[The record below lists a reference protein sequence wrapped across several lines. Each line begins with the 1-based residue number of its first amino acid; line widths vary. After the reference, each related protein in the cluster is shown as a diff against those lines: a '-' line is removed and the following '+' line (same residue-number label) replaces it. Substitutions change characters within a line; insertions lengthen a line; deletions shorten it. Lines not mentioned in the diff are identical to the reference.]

1 MRRFLLALGVVC
13 AWVVISIHPIWKYL
27 PHSIA
32 AAATLLSV
40 FLQASGIYWLD
51 QLNRTRREIS
61 TGWFLLLLVALSIA
75 FSVLYPR
82 TLRQPLS
89 ARSDRRMPCGSSFT
103 AVRQHNYP
111 YDARTFLRNP
121 PTPLP
126 GAMLLAAP
134 FFAVQHIAWQS
145 ILWLALFFVFTIRFF
160 RYRATAL
167 LFLALF
173 LLFAPANLYDFVSGG
188 DYQTNFFY
196 VAIAV
201 ALLAQSLDRS
211 TPSYLSAALFLG
223 IVLSSRGIYVLIF
236 PPLAAF
242 ALQRTSRSRF
252 LISFAVVLAAAA
264 AVTLPVFTPHPL
276 VRLAQELHQASV
288 GKLHFIPAELHPQWT
303 LLLAGVMASIAAFYV
318 RMDLSRVFLVFSVAS
333 FVMLAPFAAAFAMHG
348 LPQRLAYLSV
358 CSMAFSLW
366 ALSRYEATATPDK
379 E

>member
-1 MRRFLLALGVVC
+1 M
-13 AWVVISIHPIWKYL
+13 
-27 PHSIA
+27 
-32 AAATLLSV
+32 
-40 FLQASGIYWLD
+40 
-51 QLNRTRREIS
+51 
-61 TGWFLLLLVALSIA
+61 
-75 FSVLYPR
+75 
-82 TLRQPLS
+82 
-89 ARSDRRMPCGSSFT
+89 
-103 AVRQHNYP
+103 
-111 YDARTFLRNP
+111 
-121 PTPLP
+121 
-126 GAMLLAAP
+126 
-134 FFAVQHIAWQS
+134 
-145 ILWLALFFVFTIRFF
+145 
-160 RYRATAL
+160 
-167 LFLALF
+167 F

-201 ALLAQSLDRS
+201 ALLAQSLNRS

-223 IVLSSRGIYVLIF
+223 IVLSSRGIYILIL

-333 FVMLAPFAAAFAMHG
+333 FVMIAPFAAAFAMHG